1 METINIWRNK
11 MRNKI
16 SLYSLII
23 VLLSFSLIIACGD
36 AKSNNDTTETAT
48 SKVDNSK
55 NFSLTLLNGKSL
67 TLADLKG
74 KAVILDV
81 WDTWCPPCKAEI
93 PHFISLY
100 NDYKDK
106 GLVIVGIA
114 GARDGKEAV
123 EKFINDYG
131 VNYLNTL
138 LTPEF
143 NQTYGPIQ
151 GIPTTFVLDKNGN
164 IYKKYVGFKDRSIFE
179 NDIKTILGI

>member
-1 METINIWRNK
+1 M
-11 MRNKI
+11 
-16 SLYSLII
+16 
-23 VLLSFSLIIACGD
+23 ACGE
-36 AKSNNDTTETAT
+36 AKSNAKTTSAKSTT
-48 SKVDNSK
+48 DNTK
-55 NFSLTLLNGKSL
+55 DFSLTLLDGKTL

-106 GLVIVGIA
+106 GLEIVGIA
-114 GARDGKEAV
+114 GARYGKEAV

-131 VNYLNTL
+131 VNYLNAII
-138 LTPEF
+138 TPEF

-151 GIPTTFVLDKNGN
+151 SIPTTFVLDKKGN
-164 IYKKYVGFKDRSIFE
+164 IYKKYIGFNDRSVFE
-179 NDIKTILGI
+179 NDIKSILGI